1 MESGAIHYQNY
12 LAGTDIAMKE
22 LIDEYYDGL
31 ALYLNAYVRNLTIAE
46 DLAEDTFAELAIKKP
61 AFKQRSSFKTWLYAI
76 GRNITID
83 YIRRE
88 SKKTTFPIDEYE
100 ECIAD
105 DKNIENN
112 YIVSEEKTQL
122 HRALSKLKYEYRQVL
137 WLVYFE
143 DMSQK
148 EVASVMKKTTVS
160 VEHLIRRAEAAL
172 KAEMEKEGYSYEK
185 A

>member
-1 MESGAIHYQNY
+1 MEAGEIYYKNY
-12 LAGTDIAMKE
+12 LAGMDMAMKD

-31 ALYLNAYVRNLTIAE
+31 ALYLNTYVRNLTVAE
-46 DLAEDTFAELAIKKP
+46 DLAEDTLVELAIKKP
-61 AFKQRSSFKTWLYAI
+61 AFNQRSSFKTWLYAI

-105 DKNIENN
+105 DKNIEDN
-112 YIVSEEKTQL
+112 YIASEEKTQL
-122 HRALSKLKYEYRQVL
+122 HRALAKLKYEYRQVL

-143 DMSQK
+143 DMSHK
-148 EVASVMKKTTVS
+148 EVARVMRKTVIS
-160 VEHLIRRAEAAL
+160 VEHLIRRAKAAL
-172 KAEMEKEGYSYEK
+172 KREMEKEGRL
-185 A
+185 